1 VTTLEWSETEDG
13 YESAGY
19 RIMRSG
25 THGWTVRCDLAA
37 LPTVTRRR
45 PADMPVFGS
54 LKSARAAALHME
66 VVRIR
71 SLKLIRHVALSL
83 MMVSLSVGFYVAMAT
98 GTQTYRLEW
107 FVLAGAA
114 LFIGLSEGLDAFVL
128 VVSDGWDHRYEVPK
142 VTALDRII
150 PFVVTSTPWRK
161 PLSAQPTREQERV
174 RPLT

>member
-1 VTTLEWSETEDG
+1 MTTLEWSETEEG

-19 RIMRSG
+19 RIKRFG
-25 THGWTVRCDLAA
+25 THEWTIEFDPSE
-37 LPTVTRRR
+37 LPTLARRR
-45 PADMPVFGS
+45 STDVRVFGS
-54 LKSARAAALHME
+54 LKSARAGALHME

-71 SLKLIRHVALSL
+71 SLKLIRHVTLSL
-83 MMVSLSVGFYVAMAT
+83 MMLCLSVGSYVTMAT
-98 GTQTYRLEW
+98 GTQTNRLEW

-128 VVSDGWDHRYEVPK
+128 LVSDGWDHLYEVPK

-150 PFVVTSTPWRK
+150 SSAVTSALWRR
-161 PLSAQPTREQERV
+161 PISERPVHEQERV

>member
-1 VTTLEWSETEDG
+1 VTTLEWSETQEG

-19 RIMRSG
+19 RIKRSG
-25 THGWTVRCDLAA
+25 THGWTIRCDPSE
-37 LPTVTRRR
+37 LPNVTRRGS
-45 PADMPVFGS
+45 ADMRVFGS
-54 LKSARAAALHME
+54 LQSARAAALHME
-66 VVRIR
+66 LVRIR
-71 SLKLIRHVALSL
+71 RLKLIRHVALSL
-83 MMVSLSVGFYVAMAT
+83 MMLSLSVGFYVAMAT

-128 VVSDGWDHRYEVPK
+128 VVSDGWDHRYEVPR

-150 PFVVTSTPWRK
+150 PFVVTSNLWRK
-161 PLSAQPTREQERV
+161 PISAQPTHKQERV